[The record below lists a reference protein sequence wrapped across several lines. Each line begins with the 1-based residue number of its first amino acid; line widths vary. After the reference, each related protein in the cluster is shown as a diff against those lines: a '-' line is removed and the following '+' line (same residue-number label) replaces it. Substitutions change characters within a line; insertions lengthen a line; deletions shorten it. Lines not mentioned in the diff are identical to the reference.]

1 MKTSTITAR
10 LVAAIGLV
18 TLLVTLFA
26 GCGSPAK
33 QYYNAKAQ
41 ADALDSE
48 MVSLLDKTLDPVF
61 EEIEETD
68 HFFEAFFVDGMP
80 VLQVTVLTEGASEG
94 YLIRGI
100 PEMGPAVTVFRT
112 GTGPYI
118 EDVKA
123 FLEAA
128 TAEVV
133 DGEIVLS

>member
-18 TLLVTLFA
+18 TLLVTLFT
-26 GCGSPAK
+26 GCGNPAK
-33 QYYNAKAQ
+33 KYFNAKAN
-41 ADALDSE
+41 ADTLDSK
-48 MVSLLDKTLDPVF
+48 MVSLLDKAIGPTI
-61 EEIEETD
+61 EEIHEKD
-68 HFFEAFFVDGMP
+68 HYFEAYFLDGKP
-80 VLQVTVLTEGASEG
+80 TVEVCVWDGEVSTSYVIE
-94 YLIRGI
+94 GI
-100 PEMGPAVTVFRT
+100 PYPGPAVTVIRT

-123 FLEAA
+123 FLETA